1 MTIVLVLDTE
11 QSDLLEASAVMM
23 HAALD
28 ARARRMDPDKIISTS
43 AGMSRAKLDSV
54 LAQIRLGPLL
64 DLTDYAFDDRERI
77 FRLIN
82 ALSTEVDLERQ
93 DEIWKALRSFM
104 LYRPEKPQAPFDTF
118 EGANDGISGH
128 SLAGAAEVGEAK
140 PASVWPVRHKHPR
153 STAS

>member
-64 DLTDYAFDDRERI
+64 DLTDYTFDDRERI

-118 EGANDGISGH
+118 EGANDGVSGQP
-128 SLAGAAEVGEAK
+128 LAGASEVGEAK

>member
-11 QSDLLEASAVMM
+11 QADLMEASAVMM

-64 DLTDYAFDDRERI
+64 DLTDYTFDDRERI

-82 ALSTEVDLERQ
+82 ALSTEVDLGRQ
-93 DEIWKALRSFM
+93 DEIWKAIRSFM

-118 EGANDGISGH
+118 
-128 SLAGAAEVGEAK
+128 
-140 PASVWPVRHKHPR
+140 
-153 STAS
+153 

>member
-11 QSDLLEASAVMM
+11 QSDLMEASAVMM

-64 DLTDYAFDDRERI
+64 DLSDFEFSMRSSIFKLATALAAETDLD
-77 FRLIN
+77 
-82 ALSTEVDLERQ
+82 RQ
-93 DEIWKALRSFM
+93 DEIWQALRTFM
-104 LYRPEKPQAPFDTF
+104 LYRPEKPQAPFDTL
-118 EGANDGISGH
+118 EGTDGGISGPPMEKNP
-128 SLAGAAEVGEAK
+128 SVGAHP
-140 PASVWPVRHKHPR
+140 PASVWPVRHKRPR
-153 STAS
+153 SGAS

>member
-11 QSDLLEASAVMM
+11 QADLMEASAVMM

-43 AGMSRAKLDSV
+43 AAMSRAKLDSV
-54 LAQIRLGPLL
+54 LAQIHLGPLL
-64 DLTDYAFDDRERI
+64 DLTDYTFDDRDRI
-77 FRLIN
+77 FRLII
-82 ALSTEVDLERQ
+82 ALSAEDDLEKQ

-104 LYRPEKPQAPFDTF
+104 LYRPEKPPAPFDTF
-118 EGANDGISGH
+118 EGADGSLSG
-128 SLAGAAEVGEAK
+128 SQMAKNPSMGTQK

-153 STAS
+153 SGAS

>member
-11 QSDLLEASAVMM
+11 QADLMEASAVMM

-64 DLTDYAFDDRERI
+64 DLTDYTFDDRERI

-93 DEIWKALRSFM
+93 DEIWKALRIFM

-118 EGANDGISGH
+118 EGADGGISGPPMEKNP
-128 SLAGAAEVGEAK
+128 SVGTHL
-140 PASVWPVRHKHPR
+140 PASVWPVRHKRPR
-153 STAS
+153 SGAS

>member
-11 QSDLLEASAVMM
+11 QADLMEASAVMM

-64 DLTDYAFDDRERI
+64 DLSDFEFSMRDSIFKLATALAAETDLD
-77 FRLIN
+77 
-82 ALSTEVDLERQ
+82 RQ
-93 DEIWKALRSFM
+93 DEIWQALRAFV
-104 LYRPEKPQAPFDTF
+104 LYRPEKPQAPFNTF
-118 EGANDGISGH
+118 DGANDGLSAQ
-128 SLAGAAEVGEAK
+128 SVAGATEMGEAK
-140 PASVWPVRHKHPR
+140 PASMWPMRHKHPR